1 MFSARPLQPL
11 QWSQSLKHCCQWT
24 ASRRLT
30 VRPLST
36 FAALASR
43 PQSKLQVYQS
53 LSNDPFVNL
62 SLENFLYE
70 HSPPDSKILFLYINR
85 PCVVIGRN
93 QNPWLET
100 NLHLLKSSNRIVDSG
115 RSSNDAA
122 LFVRRRSGGGSVFHD
137 EGNLNFCVIC
147 PKPTF
152 HRDKHAELV
161 VKALKNVGAL
171 GTKVNERHDIVLG
184 LDPQQEPSSRVV
196 KAGPADQDAESP
208 PLENPVRAVKI
219 SGSAYKLSR
228 FRALH
233 HGTCLIDSPNLSQIG
248 LFLRSPARPY
258 IKARGVE
265 SVRSPVGNVSSALDE
280 SVRPFLMRQI
290 IGEIMEE
297 FALLYNLDRNALRK
311 AQRAHANDPELSSGD
326 DWVAGILTDEDA
338 KNEPEVCKSIQ
349 ELHSLEWKYKQ
360 CPQFTFSTYPTEEDP
375 RARPEPSAALSPS
388 TKAFFRV
395 KSGLITESHVS
406 TSPDQETA
414 HYEAKCVHKILHN
427 KPLHEI
433 SDWGSVLSSALAVA
447 SQDGAYPGAFGS
459 NSPDS
464 ELSGLSKWLNDKLG
478 Y

>member
-349 ELHSLEWKYKQ
+349 ELH
-360 CPQFTFSTYPTEEDP
+360 
-375 RARPEPSAALSPS
+375 